1 MRDVC
6 KNIQTYL
13 TKGHRPRKNTNMQ
26 CQQPWNWKIT
36 GKTATHNTTKLKH
49 LKVVQELSDLGIQ
62 WEEDKDVSI
71 QSKIFAKTERNNVR
85 SSLRRKT
92 MQNDVI

>member
-1 MRDVC
+1 M
-6 KNIQTYL
+6 
-13 TKGHRPRKNTNMQ
+13 
-26 CQQPWNWKIT
+26 
-36 GKTATHNTTKLKH
+36 TKLKH

-71 QSKIFAKTERNNVR
+71 QSKIFAKTERNNVC

-92 MQNDVI
+92 MQNDVIWSIPGHDSTMIDDKNNNIGERNVSNNKE